1 MANINKHDPD
11 SMVLKNAGIKFLNNS
26 IKELNETGTF
36 DVINSEAFSDFQT
49 IYLQYKD
56 KKKCSELSSKYILIN
71 YILCELYGLYSAGVN
86 DFDRQ
91 SLKLSNL
98 ITDMYI
104 IERDINKINYY
115 KHISTELAKNIVFE
129 NNIYGKLMEVLN
141 LLENVTPNK
150 QTQEIEKQ
158 LLELKNKTQKAIEE
172 DSGNFS
178 KGRTDTD
185 SLRKNNNSITQMS
198 KDKDF
203 LELIKIP
210 FKSFLTM
217 YSIKLTIDGI
227 YELYE
232 ISEKMNLKSP
242 YTLTSY
248 LSTRA
253 RIGDLLELAFE
264 NESVDES
271 FEDSKI
277 FYLLT
282 DYIDLEKRIKHPAMK
297 NIREKEK
304 ELIINKIDL
313 LLELIEEKDI
323 DELQESLNNMLS
335 TTANNIRK
343 ELRW

>member
-1 MANINKHDPD
+1 MANINRTDID
-11 SMVLKNAGIKFLNNS
+11 SMTLKNAGINFLNNS
-26 IKELNETGTF
+26 IKELNETGTS
-36 DVINSEAFSDFQT
+36 DVINSEAFSNFQT
-49 IYLQYKD
+49 VYLQYKSN
-56 KKKCSELSSKYILIN
+56 KKCSELSSKYMLIN
-71 YILCELYGLYSAGVN
+71 YILCELYGLYSAGIN

-129 NNIYGKLMEVLN
+129 NEIYSKLMEVMN
-141 LLENVTPNK
+141 LLENVTQNQ

-158 LLELKNKTQKAIEE
+158 LLELKSKTQKAIEE

-178 KGRTDTD
+178 KARTDID
-185 SLRKNNNSITQMS
+185 SLRKNTNSITQMS
-198 KDKDF
+198 KNKDF

-210 FKSFLTM
+210 FNSFLTM

-232 ISEKMNLKSP
+232 ISEKMRLKSP

-253 RIGDLLELAFE
+253 RIGDLLELTFE
-264 NESVDES
+264 NNSVDES

-282 DYIDLEKRIKHPAMK
+282 DYIDLEKKIKHPAMK
-297 NIREKEK
+297 NIKENEKK
-304 ELIINKIDL
+304 LIISKIDML
-313 LLELIEEKDI
+313 LDLIGEKDI

-343 ELRW
+343 EMRW